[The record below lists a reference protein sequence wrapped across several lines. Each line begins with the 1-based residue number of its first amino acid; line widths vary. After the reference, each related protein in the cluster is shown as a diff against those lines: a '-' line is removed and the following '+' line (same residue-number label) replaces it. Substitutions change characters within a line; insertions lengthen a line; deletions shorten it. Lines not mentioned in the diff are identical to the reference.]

1 MTASA
6 TTPAADPR
14 RDTTTSAAQGRP
26 LLEVHGIAKS
36 YGTGDTAR
44 QVLGGIRFDV
54 HDREFVTVV
63 GPSGAGK
70 TTLLR
75 CLAGLLA
82 PDSGEVR
89 LGGTPVH
96 APPEGLALVFQDY
109 SRSLLPWMSV
119 SENVQL
125 PLRGR
130 GTSAAQRTAAARE
143 ALDAVGLADAG
154 RLYPWQMSG
163 GMQQRAAIARAL
175 ARAPRVLVMDEPFA
189 SVDAQTR
196 ADLEDLTLRLQRRLG
211 MTVVLVTHD
220 MDEAVYLADRV
231 VVLSGAPTTVSEI
244 VPVDLGA
251 DREQVATKLRPAF
264 AELRA
269 HVLGLVRRPAAPDAT
284 G

>member
-1 MTASA
+1 MTA
-6 TTPAADPR
+6 PAAHPSAVHR
-14 RDTTTSAAQGRP
+14 QDTAGPDRAAP

-36 YGTGDTAR
+36 YGSGDTAR
-44 QVLGGIRFDV
+44 HVLGGVHFEV

-89 LGGTPVH
+89 LAGAAVH

-119 SENVQL
+119 LDNVQL
-125 PLRGR
+125 PLRRR
-130 GTSAAQRTAAARE
+130 GSNAAERGAAALE
-143 ALDAVGLADAG
+143 ALSAVGLADAG
-154 RLYPWQMSG
+154 PLYPWQMSG

-175 ARAPRVLVMDEPFA
+175 ACTPRVLVMDEPFA

-196 ADLEDLTLRLQRRLG
+196 ADLEDLTLRLQRQRG

-231 VVLSGAPTTVSEI
+231 VVLSGAPTRVSEI
-244 VPVDLGA
+244 VSVGLGSER
-251 DREQVATKLRPAF
+251 DQIATKMLPAF

-269 HVLGLVRRPAAPDAT
+269 HVLGLVRRPAPAE
-284 G
+284 

>member
-1 MTASA
+1 MTA
-6 TTPAADPR
+6 PAAD
-14 RDTTTSAAQGRP
+14 SAPVHRQGVPGPGRTAP
-26 LLEVHGIAKS
+26 LLEVHDIAKS
-36 YGTGDTAR
+36 YGSGNTVR

-63 GPSGAGK
+63 GPSGAAK

-89 LGGTPVH
+89 LAGTPVH

-109 SRSLLPWMSV
+109 SRSLLPWISV
-119 SENVQL
+119 LDNIQL
-125 PLRGR
+125 PLRRR
-130 GTSAAQRTAAARE
+130 GTSATERRAAAQE
-143 ALDAVGLADAG
+143 ALCAVGFAEAG

-175 ARAPRVLVMDEPFA
+175 ACTPRVLVMDEPFA

-196 ADLEDLTLRLQRRLG
+196 ADLEDLTLRLQRQLG

-244 VPVDLGA
+244 VPVDLGT
-251 DREQVATKLRPAF
+251 DREQMATKLLPAF

-269 HVLGLVRRPAAPDAT
+269 HVLGLVRRPAPAR
-284 G
+284 

>member
-1 MTASA
+1 MTA
-6 TTPAADPR
+6 PAASPATGQR
-14 RDTTTSAAQGRP
+14 QGAPGPERAVP

-36 YGTGDTAR
+36 YGSHNTVR
-44 QVLGGIRFDV
+44 QVLGGIHFDV

-89 LGGTPVH
+89 LAGAPVH

-119 SENVQL
+119 LDNIQL
-125 PLRGR
+125 PLRRR
-130 GTSAAQRTAAARE
+130 GTGAAERLAAAGE
-143 ALDAVGLADAG
+143 ALSAVGLADAG

-175 ARAPRVLVMDEPFA
+175 ACTPRVLVMDEPFA

-196 ADLEDLTLRLQRRLG
+196 ADLEDLTLRLQRQRG

-244 VPVDLGA
+244 VSVDLGTE
-251 DREQVATKLRPAF
+251 REQIATKLLPAF

-269 HVLGLVRRPAAPDAT
+269 HVLGLVRRPAPAQ
-284 G
+284 